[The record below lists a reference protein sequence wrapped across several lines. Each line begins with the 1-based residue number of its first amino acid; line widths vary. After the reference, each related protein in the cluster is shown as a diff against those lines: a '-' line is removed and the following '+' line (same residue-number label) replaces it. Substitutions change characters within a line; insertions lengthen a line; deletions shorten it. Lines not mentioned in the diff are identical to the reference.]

1 MKFYYKNIG
10 YTCNWKTKMRKDM
23 WYSME
28 PARIRVTLPKN
39 IYLEILKYIK
49 EDNTNKKLFDKV
61 NFTILKSPGEELYFN
76 KSIVE
81 NLEIWEI
88 ECFLNSSVVSSEY
101 KKKGTVSVHFDV
113 NIHESKLLEKDEARD
128 IILNEI
134 L

>member
-10 YTCNWKTKMRKDM
+10 YTCNWKTKMKKNM

-28 PARIRVTLPKN
+28 PVIIRVTLPKN

-49 EDNTNKKLFDKV
+49 ENPFKV

-88 ECFLNSSVVSSEY
+88 GCFLNSSVVSSEY
-101 KKKGTVSVHFDV
+101 KKRGTVSVHFDV
-113 NIHESKLLEKDEARD
+113 NIYESKLLEKDETRD